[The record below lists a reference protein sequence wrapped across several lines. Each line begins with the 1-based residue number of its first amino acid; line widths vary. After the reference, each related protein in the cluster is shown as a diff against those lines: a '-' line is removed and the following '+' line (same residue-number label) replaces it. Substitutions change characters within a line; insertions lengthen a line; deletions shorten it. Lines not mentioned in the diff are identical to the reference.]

1 MLSWVVGDEGVV
13 ELVMGVTGVGSI
25 TGLCPVG
32 VGIAR
37 AWRRINRWDFLG
49 VEIPGLISM
58 EGPLAVCLA
67 LG

>member
-1 MLSWVVGDEGVV
+1 MFSWVVGDKGVT

-32 VGIAR
+32 VGIAG
-37 AWRRINRWDFLG
+37 AGRRINRWDFLG
-49 VEIPGLISM
+49 VEITGLISM
-58 EGPLAVCLA
+58 EGLLAVCLA